1 MMYEEGVVESIV
13 STTRLCG
20 AGPCR
25 AGSRDNALTIEDTSL
40 PVVRSRLHL
49 DIIALASFN
58 IDPIT
63 EGGVTFTEVIEDVV
77 LDAG

>member
-1 MMYEEGVVESIV
+1 MYEEGVFESIV

-25 AGSRDNALTIEDTSL
+25 AGSKDNALTIEDTSL

-49 DIIALASFN
+49 DIMALASFN

-63 EGGVTFTEVIEDVV
+63 EGGVTFTGVIDDVV